1 MSSHF
6 IRMTLLSA
14 GLLAT
19 GVVFSHAQT
28 VTPQTVTPN
37 ATDEKAATTGGEKA
51 KIEEN
56 YKLNKT
62 TTSIQGDNTTAT
74 SGTPS
79 TTAASGTPSATTPG
93 AGTEND
99 PNPATREHFSAPSG
113 GMSSGAHIGNE
124 SPTKKGN
131 SADGMKESEAA
142 KQLDINKGDGNK
154 AGTPSTGSQAVQN
167 NAADKNAVGGE
178 PKATKP
184 LPEK

>member
-6 IRMTLLSA
+6 IRVTLLSA

-28 VTPQTVTPN
+28 VAPKT
-37 ATDEKAATTGGEKA
+37 TDEKAATTGGEKS

-62 TTSIQGDNTTAT
+62 TTSVQDDNTTAT

-79 TTAASGTPSATTPG
+79 ATTAG

-99 PNPATREHFSAPSG
+99 PNLATREHFSAPSG

-142 KQLDINKGDGNK
+142 KQLEINKRDGK
-154 AGTPSTGSQAVQN
+154 DVGTPGTVPQAVKN
-167 NAADKNAVGGE
+167 NVADRAGADAAPE
-178 PKATKP
+178 ATKP
-184 LPEK
+184 LSEK

>member
-1 MSSHF
+1 MSSQF
-6 IRMTLLSA
+6 IRVTLLSA

-28 VTPQTVTPN
+28 VTPKT
-37 ATDEKAATTGGEKA
+37 TDEKAATTGGEKS

-62 TTSIQGDNTTAT
+62 TTSDQGNHTAAT
-74 SGTPS
+74 SD
-79 TTAASGTPSATTPG
+79 TPSATTSST
-93 AGTEND
+93 GTEND

-142 KQLDINKGDGNK
+142 KQLEIGKGDGNNLG
-154 AGTPSTGSQAVQN
+154 APGTGSQAVRN
-167 NAADKNAVGGE
+167 NAADMTGTGAGPDASE
-178 PKATKP
+178 P
-184 LPEK
+184 LPKK

>member
-6 IRMTLLSA
+6 IRVTLLSA
-14 GLLAT
+14 GLLAP
-19 GVVFSHAQT
+19 GVVFGHAQT
-28 VTPQTVTPN
+28 VTPRTVTPN
-37 ATDEKAATTGGEKA
+37 TTDEKAATTGGEKA

-79 TTAASGTPSATTPG
+79 ATTPG
-93 AGTEND
+93 AGTESD

-142 KQLDINKGDGNK
+142 KQLEINKRDGK
-154 AGTPSTGSQAVQN
+154 DVGTPGTVPQAVKN
-167 NAADKNAVGGE
+167 NVADRAGADAAPE
-178 PKATKP
+178 ATKP
-184 LPEK
+184 LSEK